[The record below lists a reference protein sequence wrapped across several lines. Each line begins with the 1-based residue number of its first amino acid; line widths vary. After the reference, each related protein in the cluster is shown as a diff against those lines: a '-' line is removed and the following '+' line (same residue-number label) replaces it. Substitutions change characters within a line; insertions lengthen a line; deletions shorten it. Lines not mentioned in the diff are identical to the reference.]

1 MFNSNSMG
9 PADFAAMTGNDGL
22 PYGTMI
28 TTPAATGD
36 VNSISKT
43 IPVQGC
49 GRCGMPKV
57 TITNKGTNP
66 VILQAGSSLY
76 IRPRC

>member
-1 MFNSNSMG
+1 MG
-9 PADFAAMTGNDGL
+9 PTYGVSNNGN
-22 PYGTMI
+22 I
-28 TTPAATGD
+28 A
-36 VNSISKT
+36 KT